1 MSFKAVLEADIS
13 NWQTNLNKAG
23 LQLEALNKQ
32 VKEQNKG
39 ITYLGDSFANAGK
52 KLSLF
57 SIALAA
63 AGVKAFSM
71 AADFEDALGATD
83 QIFKDNADIV
93 AEWANNLDTSYGIA
107 KKEAL
112 EYSNLMGSM
121 LINIGNLTEKEASKQ
136 SAKLIELAGD
146 LTAMYGGTTQ
156 DAVRALTGAL
166 KGNNTMLD
174 NYGMAVNE
182 ALIKAKALE
191 LGLISGTSE
200 MTLQAKQAATLAL
213 IWEQTGA
220 AQGQASREADGA
232 SGAMRAFRTEVANLS
247 TELGEVLL
255 PIITPMISK
264 LTDFVSGLRAL
275 SPEMQSMIV
284 GIAGVTAVAGPLLI
298 VIGNILK
305 ALPLIKAAFTAL
317 TGPIGAITLAVAGL
331 TAGIIYFVNRANEA
345 TTASEAL
352 AGANKSVEASVRREK
367 AELEKLLSIA
377 RDETKSKDM
386 RLEAI
391 RKLNAIS
398 KEHLGFIT
406 LETVNTEAAKNAV
419 NDYTTAIERNAR
431 QKAISDKLS
440 ELYAK
445 QLEYEEKI
453 ARETQKIEED
463 KAKGFFRSNILMQSA
478 FKTRRSEFQ
487 NELDNINESIKAYES
502 LSEQYVKTGET
513 GAEATA
519 SLSNFSDVVKEVAEL
534 DTFQKLIGEQLNVR
548 DAINK
553 TASTIE
559 DLQSKLVKLQLG
571 ILPSTNVRKELTETQ
586 QQINDLST
594 ALDLLTG
601 GRELKIKVN
610 ANILR
615 IEAAENKFLKD
626 GAIVVP
632 PIDTSL
638 LENSL
643 GQAKEMVAITS
654 QDLGSLLSTGISMFA
669 QTIGDA
675 FSGNWEGLGAGL
687 LKAVGSLAQ
696 QFGGL
701 IVGMGVAALKL
712 QSLIVNPLTA
722 IAAGSALI
730 ALGALAS
737 KAAQNMMSS
746 ATSGGGYS
754 SAPSMMNTS
763 PGYAP
768 SEYRGQYQDDFKVEF
783 KIGTN
788 ELVGVLDTANQRRNR
803 LG

>member
-1 MSFKAVLEADIS
+1 MSFKAVLEADIKGFS
-13 NWQTNLNKAG
+13 NNIDKAISDVDRLEKTT
-23 LQLEALNKQ
+23 LQKLSK
-32 VKEQNKG
+32 V
-39 ITYLGDSFANAGK
+39 GDSFIGIGK
-52 KLSLF
+52 KASILSV
-57 SIALAA
+57 ALV
-63 AGVKAFSM
+63 GVGAKAFSM
-71 AADFEDALGATD
+71 AADFQDAMGATD
-83 QIFKDNADIV
+83 QVFKDASGSV
-93 AEWANNLDTSYGIA
+93 QAWANNIDTSYGIA

-112 EYSNLMGSM
+112 SYSNLMGSM
-121 LINIGNLTEKEASKQ
+121 LINIGKLTEEQASRQ

-174 NYGMAVNE
+174 NYGMAVND
-182 ALIKAKALE
+182 ALIKQKALE

-200 MTLQAKQAATLAL
+200 MSLQAKQAATLAL

-220 AQGQASREADGA
+220 AQGQAAREATGA
-232 SGAMRAFRTEVANLS
+232 SGAMRAFTTEVSNLS

-255 PIITPMISK
+255 PIITPIISK
-264 LTDFVSGLRAL
+264 LTDFVAGLRAL

-305 ALPLIKAAFTAL
+305 ALPLLKAGFVAL
-317 TGPIGAITLAVAGL
+317 TGPIGLVGGAIILLAANFEDVVKNVTTMWNTFTSGISSSVKALVSLITLDFKGFWTNIKDMVGNGVKWVVGQMEFMGEKLSWVLRKVGLDDWADKINTAFGKININQAALEVAL
-331 TAGIIYFVNRANEA
+331 AANEM
-345 TTASEAL
+345 TGS
-352 AGANKSVEASVRREK
+352 AGAAKK
-367 AELEKLLSIA
+367 AV
-377 RDETKSKDM
+377 DD
-386 RLEAI
+386 
-391 RKLNAIS
+391 LNNS
-398 KEHLGFIT
+398 F
-406 LETVNTEAAKNAV
+406 
-419 NDYTTAIERNAR
+419 
-431 QKAISDKLS
+431 
-440 ELYAK
+440 
-445 QLEYEEKI
+445 
-453 ARETQKIEED
+453 
-463 KAKGFFRSNILMQSA
+463 
-478 FKTRRSEFQ
+478 
-487 NELDNINESIKAYES
+487 
-502 LSEQYVKTGET
+502 VKTG
-513 GAEATA
+513 
-519 SLSNFSDVVKEVAEL
+519 DVAEL

-548 DAINK
+548 DAITK
-553 TASTIE
+553 TTATIE
-559 DLQSKLVKLQLG
+559 DLQSKLVKLQTG
-571 ILPSTNVRKELTETQ
+571 ILPSTNVRKELSETQ

-601 GRELKIKVN
+601 ARELNIKVN
-610 ANILR
+610 TDISG
-615 IEAAENKFLKD
+615 IEAEENKFLKD

-643 GQAKEMVAITS
+643 GQAKEMVTIS
-654 QDLGSLLSTGISMFA
+654 SEQIGSLLSTGISMFA

-675 FSGNWEGLGAGL
+675 FAGNWDGLGAGL

-712 QSLIVNPLTA
+712 QSLITNPITA
-722 IAAGSALI
+722 IAAGTALI

-737 KAAQNMMSS
+737 KAAQSMMSS

-754 SAPSMMNTS
+754 SAPSLRNTG

-788 ELVGVLDTANQRRNR
+788 ELVGVLNTAEQRRNR
-803 LG
+803 L

>member
-1 MSFKAVLEADIS
+1 MSFKAVLEADIKGFS
-13 NWQTNLNKAG
+13 NNIDKAISDVDRLEKTT
-23 LQLEALNKQ
+23 LQKLSK
-32 VKEQNKG
+32 V
-39 ITYLGDSFANAGK
+39 GDSFISIGK
-52 KLSLF
+52 KASILSV
-57 SIALAA
+57 AVAA
-63 AGVKAFSM
+63 AGAKAFSM
-71 AADFEDALGATD
+71 AADFEDAMGATD
-83 QIFKDNADIV
+83 QIFKDASGSV
-93 AEWANNLDTSYGIA
+93 QAWANNLDTSYGIA

-112 EYSNLMGSM
+112 SYSNLMGSM
-121 LINIGNLTEKEASKQ
+121 LVNIGKLTEEQASKQ

-156 DAVRALTGAL
+156 EAVRALTGAL

-174 NYGMAVNE
+174 NYGMAVND
-182 ALIKAKALE
+182 ALIKQKALE
-191 LGLISGTSE
+191 MGLISGTSE
-200 MTLQAKQAATLAL
+200 MSLQAKQAATLAL

-220 AQGQASREADGA
+220 AQGQAAREADGA

-255 PIITPMISK
+255 PIITPIISK
-264 LTDFVSGLRAL
+264 LTDIVGSLRAL

-284 GIAGVTAVAGPLLI
+284 GIAGVTAVAGPLLV
-298 VIGNILK
+298 VIGKLLQ
-305 ALPLIKAAFTAL
+305 ALPAIKVAFTAL
-317 TGPIGAITLAVAGL
+317 TGPIGAITLAAAGL
-331 TAGIIYFVNRANEA
+331 TAGIIYLVNRANEA

-352 AGANKSVEASVRREK
+352 AEANKGVEASVRKEK

-391 RKLNAIS
+391 RKLNSIS

-406 LETVNTEAAKNAV
+406 LETVNTDAAKNAV
-419 NDYTTAIERNAR
+419 NGYTTAIERNAR
-431 QKAISDKLS
+431 QKAISDKIS
-440 ELYAK
+440 KLYAE
-445 QLEYEEKI
+445 QLKYEEKI
-453 ARETQKIEED
+453 AREAQKIEED
-463 KAKGFFRSNILMQSA
+463 KAKGFFGSNILLQSA
-478 FKTRRSEFQ
+478 FKIRRAEFQ

-502 LSEQYVKTGET
+502 LSEQYVATGET
-513 GAEATA
+513 GAEAA
-519 SLSNFSDVVKEVAEL
+519 NKMAAAIAEAGEVAKL

-548 DAINK
+548 DAITK
-553 TASTIE
+553 TTATIE
-559 DLQSKLVKLQLG
+559 DLQSKLVKLQAG
-571 ILPSTNVRKELTETQ
+571 ILPSTNVRQELAETQ

-601 GRELKIKVN
+601 GRELNIKVN
-610 ANILR
+610 TNISG
-615 IEAAENKFLKD
+615 IEAEENKFLKD

-643 GQAKEMVAITS
+643 GQAKEMVTITS
-654 QDLGSLLSTGISMFA
+654 QDLGSLLTTGISMFA

-675 FSGNWEGLGAGL
+675 FAGNWDGLGAGL

-696 QFGGL
+696 QFGSL

-712 QSLIVNPLTA
+712 KSLIFNPPTA
-722 IAAGSALI
+722 IAAGAALI
-730 ALGALAS
+730 ALGAAAS
-737 KAAQNMMSS
+737 GAAQKMISS
-746 ATSGGGYS
+746 ATGGGGYS
-754 SAPSMMNTS
+754 SAPSLRNTG

-788 ELVGVLDTANQRRNR
+788 ELVGVLNTAEQRRNR
-803 LG
+803 L